1 MSNFLDNDIT
11 VDNRPY
17 IIELQG
23 YLRTIQRAQQGST
36 TVPQDGYYGSATADG
51 VRQFQQEEGLPI
63 TGQVDTATWDALYRA
78 YTTIV
83 TTAQPPAA
91 IIGKGSTPLTEG
103 DRGDPV
109 LFLNAMIGR
118 LAQVYNNVLYTP
130 PDDRYTP
137 ATAFAVQGIQQWAIL
152 PVTGETDTATW
163 NTITTL
169 YNALPREVL
178 FE

>member
-1 MSNFLDNDIT
+1 MSLLDNDIT
-11 VDNRPY
+11 VDSRPY

-23 YLRTIQRAQQGST
+23 YLRTIQRARYGNT
-36 TVPQDGYYGSATADG
+36 TVPQDGYYGPATAEG
-51 VRQFQQEEGLPI
+51 VRQFQQEEGLPP
-63 TGQVDTATWDALYRA
+63 TGQMDAATWDALYRA
-78 YTTIV
+78 YVDITTA
-83 TTAQPPAA
+83 AQPPTP
-91 IIGKGSTPLTEG
+91 IVGRGETPLAEG

-118 LAQVYNNVLYTP
+118 LSRVYNNILYTP
-130 PDDRYTP
+130 PDSRYT
-137 ATAFAVQGIQQWAIL
+137 ATTVYAVRGIQEWAGL

-163 NTITTL
+163 NTIASL